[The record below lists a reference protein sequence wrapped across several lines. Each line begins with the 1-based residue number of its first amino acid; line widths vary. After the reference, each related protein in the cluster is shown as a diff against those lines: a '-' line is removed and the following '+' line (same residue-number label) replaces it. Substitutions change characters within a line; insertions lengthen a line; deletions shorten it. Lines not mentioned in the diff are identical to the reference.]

1 MKKARKDGKKVK
13 LVLDTLFIDCEVYT
27 NTLLDPRV
35 DSQMNSHVNLGD
47 RLPKKARARHLL
59 QTVMDRDTKES
70 S

>member
-35 DSQMNSHVNLGD
+35 DSQINSHVNLGD
-47 RLPKKARARHLL
+47 RLPKKKPAP
-59 QTVMDRDTKES
+59 DIYSKP
-70 S
+70 